1 MAVLISII
9 IPAYNLEKYI
19 RRTVESVLAQT
30 YREIEVIVVDDGST
44 DMTGAILDEIFGNDQ
59 RVRVIHKENG
69 GVSRARLCGIE
80 NARGEYIGFVDGD
93 DTVEPDMFERLY
105 NNIVKFDADIS
116 HCGYKKIYADG
127 RTENFYATGRLVRQ
141 EKAKGLYDLLE
152 GSYIEPGLWNKL
164 FHKSLFH
171 SLLHADGGKSIMDF
185 SIKNNEDL
193 LMNYCLFSQANLS
206 VYEDFCPYNYIVR
219 ENSASKGK
227 INIHQLLDPIKAARI
242 IYNDLKNDTNL
253 NAISAQLYAVKL
265 IHAATCFA
273 KDDAVKPARKEALKE
288 LRKFIP
294 ELLKIRGCGKSTKA
308 KALFAGFLPGLYNFI
323 HKLYLKK

>member
-44 DMTGAILDEIFGNDQ
+44 DMTGAILDEISGNDQ

-105 NNIVKFDADIS
+105 NNAAEYNADIS

-127 RTENFYATGRLVRQ
+127 RTENFYATGRLIRQ
-141 EKAKGLYDLLE
+141 DKAKGLYDLLE
-152 GSYIEPGLWNKL
+152 GSYIEPGLCNKL

-171 SLLHADGGKSIMDF
+171 SLLHADGEKSIMDF
-185 SIKNNEDL
+185 SVKNNEDL
-193 LMNYCLFSQANLS
+193 LMNYCLFSQAELS

-227 INIHQLLDPIKAARI
+227 INTHQLLDPIKAARI
-242 IYNDLKNDTNL
+242 IFNDIKSEEKLIG
-253 NAISAQLYAVKL
+253 ISAQLYAVKL
-265 IHAATCFA
+265 IYAATCFA

-288 LRKFIP
+288 LRSFIP
-294 ELLKIRGCGKSTKA
+294 ELLKIRGCSSTVKIKA
-308 KALFAGFLPGLYNFI
+308 SWAAFFPRSYNFV
-323 HKLYLKK
+323 HKIYLKH